1 MDSTDLTGSMDCIG
15 GVVTIKRFED
25 IRAWQEARV
34 LTKQIYALCKQS
46 LGLRGDRR
54 LRDQLQ
60 AASVSVMSN
69 IAEGF
74 SRRTDKEFTQ
84 FLFVAKGSTAEVQS
98 LLYVAL
104 DQDYLSEQDFA
115 GLYSKADEVAR
126 ILSGFIT
133 SLLTRSAR
141 TRSKNHA

>member
-1 MDSTDLTGSMDCIG
+1 
-15 GVVTIKRFED
+15 VTIKRFED
-25 IRAWQEARV
+25 IRGWQEARI
-34 LTKQIYALCKQS
+34 LTKQIYSLCKAS
-46 LGLRGDRR
+46 PGLRRDRR

-69 IAEGF
+69 IAEGY

-84 FLFVAKGSTAEVQS
+84 FLFIAKASGAEVQS

-104 DQDYLSEQDFA
+104 DQEYLSEKDFSA
-115 GLYSKADEVAR
+115 LYEKADEVAR

-133 SLLTRSAR
+133 SLLRQSPRRRS
-141 TRSKNHA
+141 T

>member
-1 MDSTDLTGSMDCIG
+1 
-15 GVVTIKRFED
+15 VTIKRFED

-115 GLYSKADEVAR
+115 GLYSKSDEVAR

>member
-1 MDSTDLTGSMDCIG
+1 M
-15 GVVTIKRFED
+15 TIKRFED
-25 IRAWQEARV
+25 IRGWQEARI
-34 LTKQIYALCKQS
+34 LTKQIYSLCKTS
-46 LGLRGDRR
+46 PGLRRDRR

-69 IAEGF
+69 IAEGY

-84 FLFVAKGSTAEVQS
+84 FLFVAKASAAEVQS

-104 DQDYLSEQDFA
+104 DQEYLSEKDFSA
-115 GLYSKADEVAR
+115 LYEKDDEVAR

-133 SLLTRSAR
+133 SLLRQSPRRRS
-141 TRSKNHA
+141 T

>member
-1 MDSTDLTGSMDCIG
+1 M
-15 GVVTIKRFED
+15 TIKRFED

-115 GLYSKADEVAR
+115 GLYSKSDEVAR